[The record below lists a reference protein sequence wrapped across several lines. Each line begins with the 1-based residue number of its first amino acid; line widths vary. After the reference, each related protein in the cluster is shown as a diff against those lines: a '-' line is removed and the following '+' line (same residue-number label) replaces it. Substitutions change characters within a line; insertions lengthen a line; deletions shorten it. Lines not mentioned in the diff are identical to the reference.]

1 MRDGDGAATAA
12 VHSNISELSVHWS
25 FVPFGSEFC
34 KKIKVVG
41 ATKLKYNF
49 EKERCLIKNLS
60 HLKIKDPSVSID
72 SMSSKA

>member
-1 MRDGDGAATAA
+1 M
-12 VHSNISELSVHWS
+12 ELRRLLCIPIFLSCRYIGRLCRLSRNSV
-25 FVPFGSEFC
+25 

-60 HLKIKDPSVSID
+60 HLKIKDPSVCID